1 MRGKSGDANRDT
13 LVKTV
18 TDSNQD
24 ICVSIKSLAIKRNTN
39 VKVTS
44 KFMNGKMLTFSKM
57 SAGDFIYDVID
68 VFTFPYDATRDIHLQ
83 NKIINCLPYL
93 LLTDTD
99 SPILIAHP
107 FNLFSP
113 LSKNAQ

>member
-1 MRGKSGDANRDT
+1 MRGKNDDANRDT

-44 KFMNGKMLTFSKM
+44 KLMNGKTFSKM
-57 SAGDFIYDVID
+57 STAGFIYDVID

-107 FNLFSP
+107 FNLFSSP
-113 LSKNAQ
+113 SKIAQ

>member
-24 ICVSIKSLAIKRNTN
+24 ICVSIKSLAMKRNTN

-44 KFMNGKMLTFSKM
+44 KFMNGKMLTFSEM

-107 FNLFSP
+107 FNLFSS